1 MPFAKKSSTI
11 IQVAL
16 DRHHIGENC
25 LVCGSQVR
33 PSVFEELEQGQSQAA
48 TSSNYLNP
56 NLLSNRFIKLESR
69 HFITLSYFVDTTLIL
84 TILLLRL
91 ILCFAPGNRPFCLF
105 SVICNQNSILKL
117 IKRFYHDFIFKLQWN
132 SEVGLL
138 WTIDQETMLFCRG
151 RCH

>member
-1 MPFAKKSSTI
+1 M

-69 HFITLSYFVDTTLIL
+69 HFITLS
-84 TILLLRL
+84 
-91 ILCFAPGNRPFCLF
+91 GNRPFCPF
-105 SVICNQNSILKL
+105 SLIFNQNSILKL
-117 IKRFYHDFIFKLQWN
+117 IKRFQYDFIFKEAVEL
-132 SEVGLL
+132 
-138 WTIDQETMLFCRG
+138 RG
-151 RCH
+151 WPPLDN

>member
-1 MPFAKKSSTI
+1 MGISVKKFTFWQKKSSTI

-56 NLLSNRFIKLESR
+56 NLLSYRFIKLESR
-69 HFITLSYFVDTTLIL
+69 PFITLSYFVDTTLIL
-84 TILLLRL
+84 TILFLRL
-91 ILCFAPGNRPFCLF
+91 IVRVATKPCVLHQATVHFAFLR
-105 SVICNQNSILKL
+105 
-117 IKRFYHDFIFKLQWN
+117 
-132 SEVGLL
+132 
-138 WTIDQETMLFCRG
+138 
-151 RCH
+151 

>member
-1 MPFAKKSSTI
+1 MGISVKKFTFWQKKSSTI

-69 HFITLSYFVDTTLIL
+69 HFITLSYFSYFVDTTLIL
-84 TILLLRL
+84 TILVLRL
-91 ILCFAPGNRPFCLF
+91 IVRVAKKPTFCTRQPP
-105 SVICNQNSILKL
+105 CILSFFVKL
-117 IKRFYHDFIFKLQWN
+117 
-132 SEVGLL
+132 
-138 WTIDQETMLFCRG
+138 
-151 RCH
+151 

>member
-1 MPFAKKSSTI
+1 M

-16 DRHHIGENC
+16 DRHQIGENC

-69 HFITLSYFVDTTLIL
+69 HFITLSYFVDTSLIL
-84 TILLLRL
+84 TILLLGLIVWVASKPCILHQATAHFALFRL
-91 ILCFAPGNRPFCLF
+91 FIIKILF
-105 SVICNQNSILKL
+105 
-117 IKRFYHDFIFKLQWN
+117 
-132 SEVGLL
+132 
-138 WTIDQETMLFCRG
+138 
-151 RCH
+151 

>member
-1 MPFAKKSSTI
+1 M
-11 IQVAL
+11 IQVCL

-69 HFITLSYFVDTTLIL
+69 PFITLSYFVDIDFDYPV
-84 TILLLRL
+84 IKAD
-91 ILCFAPGNRPFCLF
+91 FVFCTR
-105 SVICNQNSILKL
+105 QPSILPFF
-117 IKRFYHDFIFKLQWN
+117 R
-132 SEVGLL
+132 
-138 WTIDQETMLFCRG
+138 
-151 RCH
+151 

>member
-16 DRHHIGENC
+16 DRHQIGENC

-69 HFITLSYFVDTTLIL
+69 HFITLSYFVDTSMIFYYPVVRADCVGCVKTMYF
-84 TILLLRL
+84 T
-91 ILCFAPGNRPFCLF
+91 PGNRPFCPF
-105 SVICNQNSILKL
+105 SLIYNQNSILKL
-117 IKRFYHDFIFKLQWN
+117 IKRFQYDFIFKEAVELRGWP
-132 SEVGLL
+132 LL
-138 WTIDQETMLFCRG
+138 DN
-151 RCH
+151 